1 MEIVGYCT
9 IRKNATTC
17 TGTDHPEKYIGK
29 DCRVMEFDQWG
40 GVLVLDSGATGLAMF
55 DKEDVI
61 RKFECR
67 EQGEF
72 IFPPDLD
79 MIGQMAHMHKLMYR
93 KGGWNPVLKGM
104 VIQYGLM
111 KGKYNDDFLF
121 QKEREENF
129 QRSKLSATEL
139 KIMDLEEE
147 LKKHTNPPPYY
158 YKRRSNPR
166 RLRRLLRR
174 LRSNKDAPAMASS
187 LLEWNRL
194 KRMK

>member
-1 MEIVGYCT
+1 MNEVVGYCT

-17 TGTDHPEKYIGK
+17 AGTNHPEKYIGK
-29 DCRVMEFDQWG
+29 DCRVMEFASDG
-40 GVLVLDSGATGLAMF
+40 RVLVLDREATGLAMF
-55 DKEDVI
+55 DKEDVL

-67 EQGEF
+67 ELGEF
-72 IFPPDLD
+72 IFPPELNV
-79 MIGQMAHMHKLMYR
+79 IEQHVHMARLTER
-93 KGGWNPVLKGM
+93 KGGWSHILKGM

-121 QKEREENF
+121 QVEREENF

-147 LKKHTNPPPYY
+147 LRKQKQNPSW
-158 YKRRSNPR
+158 RNRGNPR

-174 LRSNKDAPAMASS
+174 LRNKKDAPAMA
-187 LLEWNRL
+187 
-194 KRMK
+194 K